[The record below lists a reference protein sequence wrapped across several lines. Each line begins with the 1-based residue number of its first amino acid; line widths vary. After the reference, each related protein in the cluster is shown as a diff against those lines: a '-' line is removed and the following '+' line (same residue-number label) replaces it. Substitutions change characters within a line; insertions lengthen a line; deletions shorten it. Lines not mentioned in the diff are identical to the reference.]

1 MKLEERTFG
10 TPCTLPDIF
19 YFFHS
24 WKEGRRG
31 RTLKGKE
38 QYVKG
43 KLQKDAGRM
52 HFVTASK
59 EHSQLML
66 QCPFFMLQMFKTS
79 QYDFDV

>member
-10 TPCTLPDIF
+10 TPCRLPDIF

-43 KLQKDAGRM
+43 KATKRRRKDAFR
-52 HFVTASK
+52 HCKQRTFSADVTMSV
-59 EHSQLML
+59 
-66 QCPFFMLQMFKTS
+66 FYVT
-79 QYDFDV
+79 DVQDLSVRL